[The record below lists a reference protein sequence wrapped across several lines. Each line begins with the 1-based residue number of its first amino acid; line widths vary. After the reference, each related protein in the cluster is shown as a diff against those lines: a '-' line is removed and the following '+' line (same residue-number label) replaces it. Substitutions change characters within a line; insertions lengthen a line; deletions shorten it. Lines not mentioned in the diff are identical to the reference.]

1 MCNEV
6 ETCVRNLKS
15 LKVETATYGCL
26 LIPILKEKL
35 PDSLLMI
42 ISRKFG
48 ASIWTLEEFLM
59 YLNEEL
65 KAKESCLTFSKG
77 SSSNENQV
85 RMSTAEVFHVQ
96 VNNSKHGPFI
106 NKCVYCLKQ
115 HPPSQCVR

>member
-42 ISRKFG
+42 ISRIFG

-77 SSSNENQV
+77 SSSHENQV
-85 RMSTAEVFHVQ
+85 RMSTAEVFNVQ

-106 NKCVYCLKQ
+106 NKCVSVYIA
-115 HPPSQCVR
+115 